1 MEKDLCKLMKNIN
14 IFNKEFSEY
23 EDTEKGIKFPF
34 NTVNLLTRV
43 DLLELTKEEYQVAK
57 FQQKIEDLDYK
68 IANIKR
74 AVPKN
79 EITKKDEDKF
89 TITEKEVAVRKI
101 WNVSNTLGAFK
112 SFVDKDK
119 AIEYSRDINKEVF
132 GYLKGE

>member
-1 MEKDLCKLMKNIN
+1 MEKDLCKLMESIN
-14 IFNKEFSEY
+14 VFNKEFSEY
-23 EDTEKGIKFPF
+23 EDKEKGVKFPF

-43 DLLELTKEEYQVAK
+43 DLLELSKEEYQVAK

-68 IANIKR
+68 IENIKR

-89 TITEKEVAVRKI
+89 TITEKEVAVRKV

-112 SFVDKDK
+112 SFT
-119 AIEYSRDINKEVF
+119 NKEDALKLSKEINDKIF
-132 GYLKGE
+132 EYLK